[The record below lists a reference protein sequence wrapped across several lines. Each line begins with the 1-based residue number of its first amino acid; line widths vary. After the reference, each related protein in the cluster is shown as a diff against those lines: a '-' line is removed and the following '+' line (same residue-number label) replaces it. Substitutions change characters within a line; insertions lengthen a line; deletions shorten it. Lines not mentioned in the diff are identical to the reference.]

1 MKGNAMKHWQ
11 RTVAITAMAALSI
24 GALGGC
30 APQKSSESSDQ
41 KTTEIVTDISKL
53 PEQTL
58 TVWDQESRGG
68 QNEQIEKLNKEF
80 QEKYP
85 NIKIKRVSK
94 SYDDLTT
101 TLALALSGKDG
112 PDVAQT
118 DNARSMMGKFVS
130 AKQLVSLEP
139 WAKAYGW
146 DKNYSKDILNY
157 A

>member
-1 MKGNAMKHWQ
+1 MKHWQ

-68 QNEQIEKLNKEF
+68 QNEQIEKLN
-80 QEKYP
+80 
-85 NIKIKRVSK
+85 
-94 SYDDLTT
+94 LTPHYMVCDTNT
-101 TLALALSGKDG
+101 TE
-112 PDVAQT
+112 Q
-118 DNARSMMGKFVS
+118 
-130 AKQLVSLEP
+130 
-139 WAKAYGW
+139 
-146 DKNYSKDILNY
+146 
-157 A
+157 